1 MRKDVDSTFQ
11 VGDAGQTE
19 KLLFRSLGKETN
31 RNVAVIASTIMQG
44 GNWCFAKEV
53 GVPKYEITRKHLSF
67 ASFLM
72 KHFKAHLMFHIY
84 LWWEGSVV
92 SFETC

>member
-31 RNVAVIASTIMQG
+31 RNAAVIASTIMQG
-44 GNWCFAKEV
+44 GN
-53 GVPKYEITRKHLSF
+53 
-67 ASFLM
+67 
-72 KHFKAHLMFHIY
+72 
-84 LWWEGSVV
+84 
-92 SFETC
+92 